1 MSQKS
6 LQVVFVG
13 LFFTLNFVS
22 LFSLAQRVPNLLSE
36 TSSQAVSHPY
46 DWKIG
51 IFQYCIGSFVVFM
64 GLTSMQGSALSI
76 LSKISP
82 PKFRGVAMNAG
93 TIIVFV
99 GFVARLIGDLQLFFV
114 GLSHRLINTDIIN
127 AGAFVV
133 RVVILVIIFCS

>member
-1 MSQKS
+1 
-6 LQVVFVG
+6 
-13 LFFTLNFVS
+13 
-22 LFSLAQRVPNLLSE
+22 
-36 TSSQAVSHPY
+36 
-46 DWKIG
+46 
-51 IFQYCIGSFVVFM
+51 
-64 GLTSMQGSALSI
+64 
-76 LSKISP
+76 
-82 PKFRGVAMNAG
+82 MNAG

>member
-1 MSQKS
+1 
-6 LQVVFVG
+6 
-13 LFFTLNFVS
+13 
-22 LFSLAQRVPNLLSE
+22 
-36 TSSQAVSHPY
+36 
-46 DWKIG
+46 
-51 IFQYCIGSFVVFM
+51 M